1 MAEDAP
7 VFEATPDNFQSAVI
21 DRSNRQPVLLL
32 FWAEQIPE
40 SAQAQQTLAAL
51 VPRYSGKVALALIDV
66 AQDQSL
72 AQHLRVQGLPSVR
85 VIQNGQI
92 AGQLDGPQPES
103 AYTQMLDD
111 LTLSSAD
118 AIRQL
123 LGQLLEAGDLGQ
135 ARAMLQQAIE
145 EEPNNQAFRVE
156 FADVLARQGLAGD
169 AQALADAEQV
179 LAAIPEETAERE
191 RPAQRLQLG
200 AEVAALPSRAELEAA
215 VASNEDDFELRY
227 QLALRLVA
235 EDDCEPALEQLLTI
249 LQQDRKFR
257 DDGARELMLRIFS
270 MLGKGSKLAGQFR
283 RRMFNFLH

>member
-7 VFEATPDNFQSAVI
+7 VFEVTPDNFQAAVI
-21 DRSNRQPVLLL
+21 DRSAQQPVLLL
-32 FWAEQIPE
+32 FWAAQIPE
-40 SAQAQQTLAAL
+40 SAQAQQTLAQL
-51 VPRYSGKVALALIDV
+51 VPRYAGKVALALVDV
-66 AQDQSL
+66 AQDQTL

-92 AGQLDGPQPES
+92 AGQLDGPQPET
-103 AYTQMLDD
+103 AYAQMLDD
-111 LTLSSAD
+111 LTLSSAE
-118 AIRQL
+118 ALQQV

-169 AQALADAEQV
+169 AQALADARQV
-179 LAAIPEETAERE
+179 LAAIPEQTAERE
-191 RPAQRLQLG
+191 RPAERLRF
-200 AEVAALPSRAELEAA
+200 AEDVAGLPPLAELEAR
-215 VASNEDDFELRY
+215 VAGGDDELELRY
-227 QLALRLVA
+227 QLALRQAA
-235 EDDCEPALEQLLTI
+235 EGAAEPALELLLGI